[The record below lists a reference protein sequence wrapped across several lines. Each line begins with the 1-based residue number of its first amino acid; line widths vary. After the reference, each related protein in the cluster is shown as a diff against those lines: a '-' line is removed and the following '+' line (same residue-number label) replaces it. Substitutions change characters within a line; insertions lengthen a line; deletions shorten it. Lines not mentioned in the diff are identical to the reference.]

1 MRHAR
6 ITELVTRTGT
16 AIVGDRIHRV
26 RVGMGLSIR
35 DVALRAGVSK
45 TSVLRL
51 EQGGSCRPA
60 TLATVCAVLGLHVER
75 LAEGASVE
83 PGAVHREGDDR
94 WYDMADVAAGPLPRA
109 GRQAKAR
116 VSPLSNVAV
125 AVDLLRS
132 RLQNG
137 RILPTMLE
145 VHRESIAR
153 SHPGEEFVY
162 VLAGTLRLTVGTHVF
177 DLKTGES
184 MCFHSG
190 EPHRYAP
197 VGKRTARILS
207 IRVDG

>member
-6 ITELVTRTGT
+6 ITELVARTGAT
-16 AIVGDRIHRV
+16 IVGDRIHRV

-35 DVALRAGVSK
+35 EVAQRAGVSK
-45 TSVLRL
+45 TSVVRL

-60 TLATVCAVLGLHVER
+60 TLATVCEVLGLHIER
-75 LAEGASVE
+75 LAEGATAE
-83 PGAVHREGDDR
+83 PGAVHRGGDDR
-94 WYDMADVAAGPLPRA
+94 WYDMADVAAGPISGADRPTKVRGA
-109 GRQAKAR
+109 HVTR
-116 VSPLSNVAV
+116 VAV

-137 RILPTMLE
+137 RILPTILD
-145 VHRESIAR
+145 VRRESIAR

-162 VLAGTLRLTVGTHVF
+162 VLSGKLRLTVGAQVF
-177 DLKTGES
+177 DLSSGES

-197 VGKRTARILS
+197 MGKGAARVLS